1 MYTRNYEIIIYDGT
15 SGKTL
20 FKGIVNSTYD
30 KATEKAEK
38 IRFHYSM
45 KHNKLCLYSV
55 KEDDSFSID
64 NSTISTIRTDYNG
77 NATLTIYQAK
87 EIIFEKTYK
96 SFSSAKKAETQLLKK
111 IF

>member
-1 MYTRNYEIIIYDGT
+1 MDTMNYEIIIYDGT

-20 FKGIVNSTYD
+20 FKEIVNGTYNQV
-30 KATEKAEK
+30 TEKAEK

-45 KHNKLCLYSV
+45 KHNKLCLYSI
-55 KEDDSFSID
+55 KQDNSFEID

-77 NATLTIYQAK
+77 NATLTVYQEK

-96 SFSSAKKAETQLLKK
+96 TFSAAKKAETIILKK
-111 IF
+111 IY

>member
-1 MYTRNYEIIIYDGT
+1 MDTRNYEIIIYDGT

-20 FKGIVNSTYD
+20 FKEIVNGTYNQV
-30 KATEKAEK
+30 TEKAEK

-45 KHNKLCLYSV
+45 KHNKLCLYSI
-55 KEDDSFSID
+55 KQDNSFEID

-77 NATLTIYQAK
+77 NATLTVYQEK

-96 SFSSAKKAETQLLKK
+96 TFSAAKKAETIILKK
-111 IF
+111 IY